1 MNKNLVVILL
11 VLLIIIVSI
20 IIYKQNKNSESFH
33 VNKFNN
39 VNNLE
44 IITENREPEILLIKN
59 FLTREE
65 CDHLIN
71 KGEPLLKAS
80 TVCSENGDIVD
91 ESRTSWTASLGK
103 ELITENKKDP
113 ILQDIYN
120 RAAVFCMRPVKNI
133 EPIQMVRY
141 TTGQFY
147 KPHHDY
153 LDTKIDLYKQQ
164 VDLHGQREITFFV
177 YLNDV
182 PEGVGGET
190 YFQKVDK
197 KIKGKKGDAVFW
209 YNIKKNGELDEM
221 TLHGGNPIT
230 KGTKY
235 GLNIWVRTKEPTF

>member
-11 VLLIIIVSI
+11 VLLIILVSI
-20 IIYKQNKNSESFH
+20 IIYKRNKKSEELLK
-33 VNKFNN
+33 NKFNN
-39 VNNLE
+39 VNNLR

-65 CDHLIN
+65 CDHLII

-80 TVCSENGDIVD
+80 TICSENGDIVD

-103 ELITENKKDP
+103 ELITQSKKDP
-113 ILQDIYN
+113 ILQNIYN
-120 RAAVFCMRPVKNI
+120 RAAEFCMRPVQNI

-141 TTGQFY
+141 TSGQFY

-182 PEGVGGET
+182 EEGIGGET
-190 YFQKVDK
+190 YFPKVDK

-209 YNIKKNGELDEM
+209 YNIKKNGDLDEM